1 MAMNHQQFREW
12 LPLFAYGDLED
23 IDKETLQQH
32 LETCADCRTELE
44 KIGKLHGSLDR
55 LPRVSVTEELLEE
68 SRQGLRAALRIKR
81 VKPSFWNRVRES
93 LTAAVPE
100 YRVALGAAAMLAA
113 GVFVGYI
120 AFGRTQTPVVV
131 TQTPVGQPD
140 LERGNMEIT
149 NVRFLDSDASDG
161 QVEFGFDAVTPM
173 RAKGSINDAQIQK
186 VLSYA
191 VVNEQNPGIRLRA
204 ISALG
209 TSRQTK
215 GTDPE
220 VRDALIT
227 VLKSDENP
235 GVRKQAL
242 EVLQKFPMDEEIKQ
256 AFLHVL
262 VHDQNAGMRVSAI
275 KGLESEGKTDK
286 EVLDVFKQKVH
297 SNDIDY
303 IRLKAR
309 DLIQEVKQNQ

>member
-1 MAMNHQQFREW
+1 MNHQEFREW
-12 LPLFAYGDLED
+12 LPVFAYGDLEGN
-23 IDKETLQQH
+23 DKESMQQH

-44 KIGKLHGSLDR
+44 QIAKLHGSLYQ
-55 LPRVSVTEELLEE
+55 LPRVSVTEELLQE
-68 SRQGLRAALRIKR
+68 SRQELRAALRIERTKL
-81 VKPSFWNRVRES
+81 SFWDRVREG
-93 LTAAVPE
+93 LTSTVPQ

-113 GVFVGYI
+113 GVLVGYL
-120 AFGRTQTPVVV
+120 AFGRTQTPPLV
-131 TQTPVGQPD
+131 THTQPPQTPVI
-140 LERGNMEIT
+140 RGNPEIT
-149 NVRFLDSDASDG
+149 NVRFIDSDASDG
-161 QVEFGFDAVTPM
+161 QVEFEFDAVTPM
-173 RAKGSINDAQIQK
+173 SVKGSINDAQIQK

-191 VVNEQNPGIRLRA
+191 VVNDQNPGIRLRA
-204 ISALG
+204 VSALG

-220 VRDALIT
+220 VRDALIM

-242 EVLQKFPMDEEIKQ
+242 EVLQKFPMDEEIKK
-256 AFLHVL
+256 AFLYVL
-262 VHDQNAGMRVSAI
+262 VHDRNDGMRVSAI
-275 KGLESEGKTDK
+275 KGLETEAKTDQ

-309 DLIQEVKQNQ
+309 DLIQEVRQKQ

>member
-1 MAMNHQQFREW
+1 MNHQEFREW
-12 LPLFAYGDLED
+12 LPVFAYGDLEGN
-23 IDKETLQQH
+23 DKESMQQH

-44 KIGKLHGSLDR
+44 QIAKLHGSLDQ
-55 LPRVSVTEELLEE
+55 LPRVSVTEELLQE
-68 SRQGLRAALRIKR
+68 SRQELRAALRIERTKL
-81 VKPSFWNRVRES
+81 SFWNGVREN
-93 LTAAVPE
+93 LTSAVPQ
-100 YRVALGAAAMLAA
+100 YRVALGAAAMLAV
-113 GVFVGYI
+113 GVLVGYF
-120 AFGRTQTPVVV
+120 AFRTQPPVTV
-131 TQTPVGQPD
+131 TQGPLRTPGLV
-140 LERGNMEIT
+140 RGNTEIS
-149 NVRFLDSDASDG
+149 NVKFIDSDASDG
-161 QVEFGFDAVTPM
+161 QVEFGFDAITPM
-173 RAKGSINDAQIQK
+173 RVKGSINDAQIQK

-191 VVNEQNPGIRLRA
+191 VVNDQNPGIRLRA
-204 ISALG
+204 VSALG

-220 VRDALIT
+220 VRDALIM

-242 EVLQKFPMDEEIKQ
+242 EVLQKFPMDEEIKKT
-256 AFLHVL
+256 FLYVL

-275 KGLESEGKTDK
+275 KGLESAAKTDQ

-309 DLIQEVKQNQ
+309 DLIQEVKQKQ

>member
-1 MAMNHQQFREW
+1 MNHQQFREW
-12 LPLFAYGDLED
+12 LPVFAYGDLED
-23 IDKETLQQH
+23 KEKESMRQH

-44 KIGKLHGSLDR
+44 QIAKLHGSLDQ
-55 LPRVSVTEELLEE
+55 LPRVSVTEEMLQE
-68 SRQGLRAALRIKR
+68 SRQELRAALRIERTKL
-81 VKPSFWNRVRES
+81 SFWDRIREGLS
-93 LTAAVPE
+93 SAVPQ
-100 YRVALGAAAMLAA
+100 YRVALGAAAMLAV
-113 GVFVGYI
+113 GVLVGYF
-120 AFGRTQTPVVV
+120 AFGQTQAPPAYSGMQPPKPSPVV
-131 TQTPVGQPD
+131 
-140 LERGNMEIT
+140 RGNPEIT
-149 NVRFLDSDASDG
+149 NVKFLDSDASDG
-161 QVEFGFDAVTPM
+161 QVEFEFDAVTPM
-173 RAKGSINDAQIQK
+173 SVKGSINDAQIQK

-191 VVNEQNPGIRLRA
+191 VVNDQNPGIRLRA
-204 ISALG
+204 VSALG

-275 KGLESEGKTDK
+275 KGLESAAKTDQ

-309 DLIQEVKQNQ
+309 DLIQEVKQKQ